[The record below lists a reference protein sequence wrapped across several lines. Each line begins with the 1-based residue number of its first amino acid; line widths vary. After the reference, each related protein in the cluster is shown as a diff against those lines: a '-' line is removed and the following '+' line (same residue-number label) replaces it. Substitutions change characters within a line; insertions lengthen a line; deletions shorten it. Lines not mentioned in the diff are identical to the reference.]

1 MISLHLYKSQPKVSR
16 TLVLIHAFPVTSK
29 MYDKVCADL
38 SERDPELL
46 IYRVDLPG
54 FGEAPI
60 LYHWSLKDAMLALH
74 DELAKKNITNF
85 FLGGTSMGG
94 YATLAYYKQF
104 PSDVRGLILSNTKAD
119 ADTTEAKQGRETFAN
134 DVLAKGYEAV
144 YMRMLTKLTTKST
157 ADYNPE
163 IIDQIKR
170 MITSAKPA
178 AIAAALIALAERD
191 DSTDL
196 LASITVPTLVITG
209 DLDELIDPEISEK
222 MAAAIHGS
230 VFQEILGYGHLTP
243 MEAPKEWSKV
253 VDNFL
258 KASK

>member
-1 MISLHLYKSQPKVSR
+1 MISLHLYKAQPKVSR
-16 TLVLIHAFPVTSK
+16 VLVLIHAFPLTSK

-38 SERDPELL
+38 SEIDPELL

-54 FGEAPI
+54 FKEAPI
-60 LYHWSLKDAMLALH
+60 LYRWSLKEAMLSLH

-94 YATLAYYKQF
+94 YAALAYYQQF
-104 PSDVRGLILSNTKAD
+104 PSDVCGLILSNTKAD

-157 ADYNPE
+157 TDYHPE
-163 IIDQIKR
+163 VIEQIKI

-178 AIAAALIALAERD
+178 AIAAALITIAERD

-209 DLDELIDPEISEK
+209 DCDELIAPEISEK
-222 MAAAIHGS
+222 MSRSITGS
-230 VFQEILGYGHLTP
+230 VFHEILGVGHLTP
-243 MEAPKEWSKV
+243 MEAPEQWSKIV
-253 VDNFL
+253 ASFL
-258 KASK
+258 KAS